1 MRESRGVLTRQVA
14 SCTLHCTVSLKSC
27 PVTNITIDTTLH
39 TVDNLEGGF
48 KTFYLTNF
56 NGVFDSVPLSWVHVK
71 VDRSM
76 IQPYM
81 VWFGIYGQKTAKISL
96 FQ

>member
-1 MRESRGVLTRQVA
+1 MFYVLE
-14 SCTLHCTVSLKSC
+14 
-27 PVTNITIDTTLH
+27 PVHTNLNKYVFYSNRNNMIVDP

>member
-1 MRESRGVLTRQVA
+1 MLTRH
-14 SCTLHCTVSLKSC
+14 LDME
-27 PVTNITIDTTLH
+27 PG

-56 NGVFDSVPLSWVHVK
+56 NGVFDSIPLSWVHVK

>member
-1 MRESRGVLTRQVA
+1 M
-14 SCTLHCTVSLKSC
+14 KSFK
-27 PVTNITIDTTLH
+27 NRL

>member
-1 MRESRGVLTRQVA
+1 MSENLSSCLTPPA
-14 SCTLHCTVSLKSC
+14 
-27 PVTNITIDTTLH
+27 H

-81 VWFGIYGQKTAKISL
+81 VWFGIYGQKTAEISL
-96 FQ
+96 FQFGLDRF